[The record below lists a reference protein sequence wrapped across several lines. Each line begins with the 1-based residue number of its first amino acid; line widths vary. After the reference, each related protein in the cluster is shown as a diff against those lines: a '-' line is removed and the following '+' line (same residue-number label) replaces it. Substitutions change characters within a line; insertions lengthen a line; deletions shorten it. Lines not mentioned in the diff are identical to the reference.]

1 MAGAAAAEV
10 ERLAASLPR
19 GGEPIVPGLPDLLAE
34 ATYAARVEQARSVA
48 DVLLRR
54 TRVGLLAAREAC
66 DPRSA
71 VALRVAQAMAPAL
84 GWTDHRIEAE
94 VLAWRREAQ
103 AEGPAPAH

>member
-1 MAGAAAAEV
+1 V
-10 ERLAASLPR
+10 QRLAAGVPH

-34 ATYAARVEQARSVA
+34 ATYAAGLEQARSVG

-66 DPRSA
+66 HPRSI

-103 AEGPAPAH
+103 ADGLVPAS